1 MKYSILWI
9 TSFDIL
15 SHVVHYVKMFIL
27 VVGYH
32 GIPIKYK
39 GLLYPTSGKIL
50 SLMVKKREH
59 EGQWPIFRSEELF
72 KD

>member
-1 MKYSILWI
+1 MLKCLFWLLGIL
-9 TSFDIL
+9 
-15 SHVVHYVKMFIL
+15 
-27 VVGYH
+27 YH

-39 GLLYPTSGKIL
+39 GLLYPTSGKIPL
-50 SLMVKKREH
+50 LMVVPKRQTSLNLMGSKKREH